1 MLKMFLCVCVLAH
14 LEFNGVSH
22 SFALIWRLVLL
33 CHEGIISNYWEML
46 FIQCLKCVWALRI
59 QWFISLVAF
68 SWIPVS
74 LSLGCFVIKEGIYL
88 YFSKISLLRQPLFS
102 YLIFIQDQLCWGIL
116 LFLIGC
122 ILDITIRYIW
132 NYCLASMRVE
142 YYLSKKKKIW
152 ELNIGVWCSACCFS
166 VWTAFCFCVSA
177 SYSASARKFLISCIL
192 TWPMYAIEISGYG
205 TYLICI
211 ISSLLWIF
219 ILLVVTF
226 SCLIKS

>member
-1 MLKMFLCVCVLAH
+1 MLRGAFHAIIKCCMCLRALIIQWFISLFCFSCRLVLFSFFFMKEQSLSNCWEMHFIQCLRCFCVCVCVLAH

-88 YFSKISLLRQPLFS
+88 YFSKISLLR
-102 YLIFIQDQLCWGIL
+102 
-116 LFLIGC
+116 
-122 ILDITIRYIW
+122 
-132 NYCLASMRVE
+132 
-142 YYLSKKKKIW
+142 
-152 ELNIGVWCSACCFS
+152 
-166 VWTAFCFCVSA
+166 
-177 SYSASARKFLISCIL
+177 
-192 TWPMYAIEISGYG
+192 
-205 TYLICI
+205 
-211 ISSLLWIF
+211 
-219 ILLVVTF
+219 
-226 SCLIKS
+226 